1 MLSAPFVP
9 SPRAVALWD
18 ACLQPSMSVPPAAL
32 LVFGALGSV
41 CKLSHCQQSCCACKH
56 DRSCSRGVP

>member
-1 MLSAPFVP
+1 MLSALFVP

-18 ACLQPSMSVPPAAL
+18 ACLQPCMSVPPAAL
-32 LVFGALGSV
+32 LVSARWAV